1 MIEEAFGNSKGFPV
15 FWKGE
20 RMRGFIYLIVILNAI
35 IGFILIYR
43 RPRPFKGK
51 TYKDYEE
58 K

>member
-1 MIEEAFGNSKGFPV
+1 MEISKGFPV

-20 RMRGFIYLIVILNAI
+20 RMRVFIYLIVILNAI